1 MCYRVDCKTCG
12 KYTWGGCGDHLTTL
26 YASIDEGMHCTC
38 RSWPGVVTRT
48 RTTTT
53 QQPTQ
58 SNNPNQDSRL
68 HVGIG
73 ILKINE
79 AALDSDTQQFFS
91 GYMTRRGIEIGTV
104 GVLVYVKSVK
114 GVDINN
120 VM

>member
-58 SNNPNQDSRL
+58 SNNPNQGNRNSQ
-68 HVGIG
+68 
-73 ILKINE
+73 N
-79 AALDSDTQQFFS
+79 
-91 GYMTRRGIEIGTV
+91 
-104 GVLVYVKSVK
+104 
-114 GVDINN
+114 
-120 VM
+120 